1 MTIQIECEC
10 KETPEFDYEE
20 LLCRVIEASLDEEG
34 CPYEAEVNV
43 VLTDNEEI
51 HRVNKEFRNIDQPT
65 DVLSFPM
72 LEYEVPGNF
81 DFLEERDDCF
91 HPESGEL
98 LLGDIMISVERALEQ
113 AVEYGHSLERE
124 MAFLTVHSVLH
135 LCGYDHMEEEER
147 LIMEEKQRLILDKLR
162 ITRD

>member
-1 MTIQIECEC
+1 
-10 KETPEFDYEE
+10 
-20 LLCRVIEASLDEEG
+20 
-34 CPYEAEVNV
+34 
-43 VLTDNEEI
+43 
-51 HRVNKEFRNIDQPT
+51 
-65 DVLSFPM
+65 
-72 LEYEVPGNF
+72 
-81 DFLEERDDCF
+81 
-91 HPESGEL
+91 